1 MKNVKKI
8 EKKSSTEA
16 NEGIISSTVEN
27 NFYKSSIKITTNQIR
42 LGIYRLNPFV
52 KDN

>member
-16 NEGIISSTVEN
+16 NEKIISSTVEN

>member
-1 MKNVKKI
+1 MGKCEKNR
-8 EKKSSTEA
+8 KKSSTDA